1 MSNHNTLIS
10 QLFNCY
16 ITHGFWKSMNPFR
29 MMPYLMRM
37 AEHYSQGQS
46 RDTEKLKK
54 VKDTMKLLEGKI
66 DNYTPYQIRL
76 FKETA

>member
-1 MSNHNTLIS
+1 
-10 QLFNCY
+10 
-16 ITHGFWKSMNPFR
+16 
-29 MMPYLMRM
+29 
-37 AEHYSQGQS
+37 
-46 RDTEKLKK
+46 LKK

>member
-1 MSNHNTLIS
+1 
-10 QLFNCY
+10 
-16 ITHGFWKSMNPFR
+16 